1 MTMWQNFS
9 KLNLARRYLWGA
21 LIAAL
26 IPLILIAVIYDRY
39 SASLLN
45 TLVTN
50 RLNSDVEAVAA
61 RMSNYLASHR
71 NRLKNIADLRDV
83 TLFFQNSQQTLSPQL
98 ADLMFLEVG
107 SPDIYAIEFSNSAD
121 EIIFTVPT
129 SRSRERPK
137 NFTTLPFVE
146 IGGTE
151 IIGPVLP
158 DNGRPGWILIRQPV
172 LREQQLLGY
181 VAIRARLSSLTE
193 LASDLAQPG
202 VHIPQLTIFDRIKLS
217 VVGTE
222 MEAGKL
228 LARSSQILPGWRL
241 TLIEGDS
248 DLNEP
253 RRRIR
258 YLLLFVATLSALGLV
273 FLFLRMSQRLSGYLL
288 PLNTAAQAISN
299 GDFTVTVSEGGPG
312 ELGTL
317 ARSYNKMR
325 EQLEELIA
333 SRVDMERR
341 ATLGNMAAG
350 IAHEIRN
357 PLTTVSATLHGLSG
371 AEEDPERKEMYDLVS
386 SEITRVDQTISE
398 FVNFAK
404 PRKPEQEVAY
414 IRDALKSVKTL
425 ISATARERSIS
436 VSLSGDSSLKAYVD
450 PAQLRQI
457 ILNLSLNA
465 MEAMPDGGQLRFRT
479 YEDSGKAKVVV
490 ADNGIG
496 MDDAVKEKLL
506 RPFFTTRS
514 GGTGL
519 GLSITNQLVDANG
532 GTMVF
537 DSVAGEGTTVSL
549 RFPLPVQKAKK

>member
-1 MTMWQNFS
+1 M
-9 KLNLARRYLWGA
+9 
-21 LIAAL
+21 
-26 IPLILIAVIYDRY
+26 
-39 SASLLN
+39 
-45 TLVTN
+45 TN

-61 RMSNYLASHR
+61 RMSNYLVSHR
-71 NRLKNIADLRDV
+71 NRLKNIVDLRDV
-83 TLFFQNSQQTLSPQL
+83 TLFFQNGHQTLSPQL

-107 SPDIYAIEFSNSAD
+107 SPDIYAIEFLNSED
-121 EIIFTVPT
+121 EIIFTVPI

-172 LREQQLLGY
+172 MREQQLLGY

-193 LASDLAQPG
+193 LASVLAQPG
-202 VHIPQLTIFDRIKLS
+202 IHIPQLTIFDRIRLS

-228 LARSSQILPGWRL
+228 LAKSSQILPGWRL
-241 TLIEGDS
+241 TLIEGGS

-253 RRRIR
+253 RLRIR
-258 YLLLFVATLSALGLV
+258 YLLLFVATLSAFGLV

-288 PLNTAAQAISN
+288 PLNTGAQAISD
-299 GDFTVTVSEGGPG
+299 GDFTVTVREDGPG

-371 AEEDPERKEMYDLVS
+371 GEEDPERKEMYDLVS
-386 SEITRVDQTISE
+386 SELTRVDQTISE

-425 ISATARERSIS
+425 ISATARERVIS

-465 MEAMPDGGQLRFRT
+465 MDAMPDGGQLRFRT

-496 MDDAVKEKLL
+496 MDDAVKEKLF

-519 GLSITNQLVDANG
+519 GLSITKQLVDANG
-532 GTMVF
+532 GTIVF

>member
-1 MTMWQNFS
+1 MWQKFS

-83 TLFFQNSQQTLSPQL
+83 TLFFQNSHQTLSPQL

-121 EIIFTVPT
+121 EIIFIVPT

-371 AEEDPERKEMYDLVS
+371 GEEDPERKEMYDLVS

-465 MEAMPDGGQLRFRT
+465 MDAMPDGGQLRFRT

-519 GLSITNQLVDANG
+519 GLSITKQLVDANG

>member
-1 MTMWQNFS
+1 MWQNFS
-9 KLNLARRYLWGA
+9 KFNLARRYLWGA

-61 RMSNYLASHR
+61 RMSNYLVSHR
-71 NRLKNIADLRDV
+71 NRLKNIVDLRDV
-83 TLFFQNSQQTLSPQL
+83 TLFFQNGHQTLSPQL

-107 SPDIYAIEFSNSAD
+107 SPDIYAIEFLNSED
-121 EIIFTVPT
+121 EIIFTVPI

-172 LREQQLLGY
+172 MREQQLLGY

-193 LASDLAQPG
+193 LASVLAQPG
-202 VHIPQLTIFDRIKLS
+202 IHIPQLTIFDRIRLS

-228 LARSSQILPGWRL
+228 LAKSSQILPGWRL
-241 TLIEGDS
+241 TLIEGGS

-253 RRRIR
+253 RLRIR
-258 YLLLFVATLSALGLV
+258 YLLLFVATLSAFGLV

-288 PLNTAAQAISN
+288 PLNTGAQAISD
-299 GDFTVTVSEGGPG
+299 GDFTVTVREDGPG

-371 AEEDPERKEMYDLVS
+371 GEEDPERKEMYDLVS
-386 SEITRVDQTISE
+386 SELTRVDQTISE

-425 ISATARERSIS
+425 ISATARERVIS

-465 MEAMPDGGQLRFRT
+465 MDAMPDGGQLRFRT

-496 MDDAVKEKLL
+496 MDDAVKEKLF

-519 GLSITNQLVDANG
+519 GLSITKQLVDANG
-532 GTMVF
+532 GTIVF

>member
-1 MTMWQNFS
+1 MWQNFS

-61 RMSNYLASHR
+61 RMSNFLATHR
-71 NRLKNIADLRDV
+71 NRLENIADLRDV
-83 TLFFQNSQQTLSPQL
+83 TLFFQDGHQTLSPQL
-98 ADLMFLEVG
+98 TDLMFLEVG
-107 SPDIYAIEFSNSAD
+107 NPDIYAIEFSSAEE
-121 EIIFTVPT
+121 EILLTIPS
-129 SRSRERPK
+129 SRSRERPSDY
-137 NFTTLPFVE
+137 TTLPFVE
-146 IGGTE
+146 IDETE

-158 DNGRPGWILIRQPV
+158 ANGRPGWILIRHSV

-181 VAIRARLSSLTE
+181 VTIRARLSSLTE
-193 LASDLAQPG
+193 LASELAQPD
-202 VHIPQLTIFDRIKLS
+202 VHMPQLTVFDRIRLS

-222 MEAGKL
+222 MQKGNL
-228 LARSSQILPGWRL
+228 LARSSQIIPGWRL
-241 TLIEGDS
+241 TLVEGDS
-248 DLNEP
+248 DLYEP

-273 FLFLRMSQRLSGYLL
+273 FLFLKMSHRVSGYLL
-288 PLNTAAQAISN
+288 PLNTGAQAISN
-299 GDFTVTVSEGGPG
+299 GDFTVTVSEDGPG
-312 ELGTL
+312 ELGAL
-317 ARSYNKMR
+317 AKSYNKMR
-325 EQLEELIA
+325 EQLEHLIA

-357 PLTTVSATLHGLSG
+357 PLTTVSTTLHGLSRG
-371 AEEDPERKEMYDLVS
+371 EDDLERKEMYELVS
-386 SEITRVDQTISE
+386 SEIARVDQTISE

-404 PRKPEQEVAY
+404 PRKPEKEVAY

-425 ISATARERSIS
+425 INATAHERSIS
-436 VSLSGDSSLKAYVD
+436 ISLSGDSTLKIYVD

-457 ILNLSLNA
+457 LLNLSLNA
-465 MEAMPDGGQLRFRT
+465 MEAMPDGGLLRFRT
-479 YEDSGKAKVVV
+479 YEDAGQAKVVV
-490 ADNGIG
+490 ADNGVG
-496 MDDAVKEKLL
+496 MDDSVKDKLL
-506 RPFFTTRS
+506 RPFFTRRP

-537 DSVAGEGTTVSL
+537 DSTAGEGTTVSL
-549 RFPLPVQKAKK
+549 RFPFVEQKAEK

>member
-1 MTMWQNFS
+1 MWQNFS
-9 KLNLARRYLWGA
+9 ELNLARRYLWGA
-21 LIAAL
+21 LVAAL
-26 IPLILIAVIYDRY
+26 IPLILIAVTYDRY

-50 RLNSDVEAVAA
+50 RLNSDIEAVAA

-71 NRLKNIADLRDV
+71 NRLENIADLRDV
-83 TLFFQNSQQTLSPQL
+83 TLFFQNGHQTLSPQL
-98 ADLMFLEVG
+98 NDLMLLEIG
-107 SPDIYAIEFSNSAD
+107 SPDIYAIEFSNPD
-121 EIIFTVPT
+121 EDIVLTVPS

-137 NFTTLPFVE
+137 NYTTLPFVE
-146 IGGTE
+146 VGETE

-181 VAIRARLSSLTE
+181 VAIRSRLSSLTE

-202 VHIPQLTIFDRIKLS
+202 VHIPQLTVFDRIRIS
-217 VVGTE
+217 IVGTE
-222 MEAGKL
+222 MEAGTL
-228 LARSSQILPGWRL
+228 LARSSQILPGWHL
-241 TLIEGDS
+241 TLIEGGS

-253 RRRIR
+253 RRQIR
-258 YLLLFVATLSALGLV
+258 YLLLFVAILSALGLV
-273 FLFLRMSQRLSGYLL
+273 FLFLKMSQRVSGYLL
-288 PLNTAAQAISN
+288 PLNTGAQAISN
-299 GDFTVTVSEGGPG
+299 GDFSIRVSEDGPG
-312 ELGTL
+312 ELGEL
-317 ARSYNKMR
+317 AKSYNKMR
-325 EQLEELIA
+325 EQLEKLIV

-357 PLTTVSATLHGLSG
+357 PLTSVSATLHGLSRG
-371 AEEDPERKEMYDLVS
+371 EEDPERKEMYDLVS
-386 SEITRVDQTISE
+386 SEISRVDQTISE

-404 PRKPEQEVAY
+404 PREPEQEVVQ
-414 IRDALKSVKTL
+414 IRDVLKSVKTL
-425 ISATARERSIS
+425 INATAHERSITI
-436 VSLSGDSSLKAYVD
+436 SLSGDSTLKIYVD

-457 ILNLSLNA
+457 LLNLSLNA

-479 YEDSGKAKVVV
+479 YEDDGKAKVVV

-496 MDDAVKEKLL
+496 MDAAVQEKLL

-519 GLSITNQLVDANG
+519 GLSITNQLVEANG
-532 GTMVF
+532 GNMVF
-537 DSVAGEGTTVSL
+537 ESVVDDGTTVSL
-549 RFPLPVQKAKK
+549 RFPLAEQKAKT

>member
-1 MTMWQNFS
+1 MWQNFS
-9 KLNLARRYLWGA
+9 ELNLARRYLWGA
-21 LIAAL
+21 LVAAL
-26 IPLILIAVIYDRY
+26 IPLILIAVTYDRY

-50 RLNSDVEAVAA
+50 RLNSDIEAVAA

-71 NRLKNIADLRDV
+71 NRLENIADLRDV
-83 TLFFQNSQQTLSPQL
+83 TLFFQNGHQTLSPQL
-98 ADLMFLEVG
+98 NDLMLLEIG
-107 SPDIYAIEFSNSAD
+107 SPDIYAIEFSNPD
-121 EIIFTVPT
+121 EDIVLTVPS

-137 NFTTLPFVE
+137 NHTTLPFVE
-146 IGGTE
+146 VGETE

-181 VAIRARLSSLTE
+181 VAIRSRLSSLTE

-202 VHIPQLTIFDRIKLS
+202 VHIPQLTVFDRIRIS
-217 VVGTE
+217 IVGTE
-222 MEAGKL
+222 MEAGTL
-228 LARSSQILPGWRL
+228 LARSSQILPGWHL
-241 TLIEGDS
+241 TLIEGGS

-253 RRRIR
+253 RRQIR
-258 YLLLFVATLSALGLV
+258 YLLLFVAVLSALGLV
-273 FLFLRMSQRLSGYLL
+273 FLFLKMSQRVSGYLL
-288 PLNTAAQAISN
+288 PLNTGAQAISN
-299 GDFTVTVSEGGPG
+299 GDFSIRVSEDGPG
-312 ELGTL
+312 ELGEL
-317 ARSYNKMR
+317 AKSYNKMR
-325 EQLEELIA
+325 EQLEKLIV

-357 PLTTVSATLHGLSG
+357 PLTSVSATLHGLSRG
-371 AEEDPERKEMYDLVS
+371 EEDPERKEMYDLVS
-386 SEITRVDQTISE
+386 SEISRVDQTISE

-404 PRKPEQEVAY
+404 PREPEQEVVQ
-414 IRDALKSVKTL
+414 IRDVLKSVKTL
-425 ISATARERSIS
+425 INATAHERSITI
-436 VSLSGDSSLKAYVD
+436 SLSGDSTLKIYVD

-457 ILNLSLNA
+457 LLNLSLNA

-479 YEDSGKAKVVV
+479 YEDDGKAKVVV

-496 MDDAVKEKLL
+496 MDAAVQEKLL

-519 GLSITNQLVDANG
+519 GLSITNQLVEANG
-532 GTMVF
+532 GNMVF
-537 DSVAGEGTTVSL
+537 ESVVDDGTTVSL
-549 RFPLPVQKAKK
+549 RFPLAEQKAKT

>member
-1 MTMWQNFS
+1 MWQNFS

-61 RMSNYLASHR
+61 RMSNYLTSHR

-83 TLFFQNSQQTLSPQL
+83 TLFFQNSHQTLSPQL

-129 SRSRERPK
+129 LRSREPPE

-202 VHIPQLTIFDRIKLS
+202 VHIPQLTIFDRIQLS

-222 MEAGKL
+222 MEAGKR

-241 TLIEGDS
+241 TLIEGGS

-258 YLLLFVATLSALGLV
+258 YVLLFVATLSALGLV

-288 PLNTAAQAISN
+288 PLNTGAQAISN
-299 GDFTVTVSEGGPG
+299 GDFTITVSEDGPG

-371 AEEDPERKEMYDLVS
+371 GEEDPERKEMYDLVS

-436 VSLSGDSSLKAYVD
+436 VSLSGDSRLKAYVD

-465 MEAMPDGGQLRFRT
+465 MDAMPDGGQLRFRT

-496 MDDAVKEKLL
+496 MDDVVKEKLL

-519 GLSITNQLVDANG
+519 GLSITKQLVDANG

-549 RFPLPVQKAKK
+549 RFPLPVQKAKI

>member
-1 MTMWQNFS
+1 MWQNFS
-9 KLNLARRYLWGA
+9 KFNLARRYLWGA

-61 RMSNYLASHR
+61 RMSNYLVSHR
-71 NRLKNIADLRDV
+71 NRLKNIVDLRDV
-83 TLFFQNSQQTLSPQL
+83 TLFFQNRHQTLSPQL

-107 SPDIYAIEFSNSAD
+107 SPDIYAIEFLNSED
-121 EIIFTVPT
+121 EIIFTVPI

-172 LREQQLLGY
+172 MREQQLLGY

-193 LASDLAQPG
+193 LASVLAQPG
-202 VHIPQLTIFDRIKLS
+202 IHIPQLTIFDRIRLS

-228 LARSSQILPGWRL
+228 LAKSSQILPGWRL
-241 TLIEGDS
+241 TLIEGGS

-258 YLLLFVATLSALGLV
+258 YLLLFVATLSAFGLV

-288 PLNTAAQAISN
+288 PLNTGAQAISD
-299 GDFTVTVSEGGPG
+299 GDFTVTVREDGPG

-371 AEEDPERKEMYDLVS
+371 GEEDPERKEMYDLVS
-386 SEITRVDQTISE
+386 SELTRVDQTISE

-425 ISATARERSIS
+425 ISATARERVIS

-465 MEAMPDGGQLRFRT
+465 MDAMPDGGQLRFRT

-496 MDDAVKEKLL
+496 MDDAVKEKLF

-519 GLSITNQLVDANG
+519 GLSITKQLVDANG
-532 GTMVF
+532 GTIVF